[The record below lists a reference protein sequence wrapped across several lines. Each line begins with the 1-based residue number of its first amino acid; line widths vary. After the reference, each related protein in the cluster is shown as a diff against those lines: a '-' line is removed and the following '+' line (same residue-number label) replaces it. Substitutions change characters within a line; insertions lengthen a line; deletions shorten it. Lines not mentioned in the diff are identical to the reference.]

1 MNTYLRILIEDFF
14 LGDIKVSIILPGFT
28 FTNGKYYSL
37 KTLLETNNLVV
48 KRKDKSQKQ
57 PIAWVFLK
65 PTVCEYF
72 SVIAILLGLLKP

>member
-1 MNTYLRILIEDFF
+1 MANI
-14 LGDIKVSIILPGFT
+14 
-28 FTNGKYYSL
+28 YSL

-48 KRKDKSQKQ
+48 KRKYKSQKQ

-65 PTVCEYF
+65 HTVCEYF